1 MDDRLP
7 GVVDRA
13 RVRAAFDRYVATY
26 DPADPKVRLKIDHTY
41 RVAALCDRIARAA
54 GLPGP
59 DRDLAWLCGM
69 LHDIGRFEQTRRYG
83 TFSDARSVDHA
94 ALGVEIL
101 FDEGRLADFVDLPGP
116 GSADLP
122 GPAASRADPPGLSA
136 PEADLPAAVRTV
148 VGTHSA
154 FRLPEGID
162 LRTRALCDVVRDAD
176 KIDILK
182 AFRESDM
189 VSVLDVSRRDLLES
203 PLSQPVVDAFYGH
216 RTVRRDERAWPADVV
231 MSYPCFLFELA
242 YTESLRIAASQGD
255 VFALFEV
262 PFAVPATRWAVRAMG
277 AHLRAWVDGALR
289 GDAAGGR

>member
-101 FDEGRLADFVDLPGP
+101 FVEGRLADFVDLPC
-116 GSADLP
+116 LP
-122 GPAASRADPPGLSA
+122 A

-154 FRLPEGID
+154 FRLPEGLD

-289 GDAAGGR
+289 EGAAGGR

>member
-101 FDEGRLADFVDLPGP
+101 FVEGRLADFVDLPC
-116 GSADLP
+116 LP
-122 GPAASRADPPGLSA
+122 A

-154 FRLPEGID
+154 FRLPEGLD